1 MPSTPT
7 AHQSEAHSSAPHNL
21 EQELPL
27 NALTAISALDGR
39 YRRHV
44 GQLAHYASEYALL
57 RNRVRVEVEWFLAL
71 SNASDIDELPS
82 FDSATQAAVRAI
94 AKHFDNDA
102 AQAIKTLEAQT
113 NHDVKAVEYY
123 VKQRLQALPVCA
135 PHIEFVHFAATSE
148 DINNL
153 AYALTLKDAREQ
165 LLLSDMH
172 ALETAITELAHD
184 YAAVPMLSRTHGQAA
199 SPTSMGKELANVV
212 ARLARQREALAR
224 LELLGKFN
232 GAVGNY
238 NAHRVAYPQLDW
250 PAFTTD
256 FVSSLGLSH
265 NPYTTQIEP
274 HDYMADYFHCL
285 TRFNQIL
292 LDFDRDIWSYISI
305 GYFKQK
311 KIAGETGSSTMPHK
325 VNPIDFENS
334 EGNIGIANAQLNHLA
349 NKLPVSRWQRD
360 LTDSTVQRNIGN
372 ALGHSLL
379 AWRSCLRGIN
389 KLELDPARMRRDLDN
404 SWEDLA
410 EPVQT
415 VMRKYGMTE
424 PYEALKAA
432 TRGTQ
437 LDREGYIELLNRLEL
452 PAAAY
457 AQLVDLTPATYLG
470 YADELAANCG
480 PTKP

>member
-1 MPSTPT
+1 MPSKP
-7 AHQSEAHSSAPHNL
+7 AAQGL

-39 YRRHV
+39 YRRQV

-57 RNRVRVEVEWFLAL
+57 RNRVRVEIEWFLAL
-71 SNASDIDELPS
+71 SNAVDVDQLPA
-82 FDSATQAAVRAI
+82 FDGATQVAIRSVAAD
-94 AKHFDNDA
+94 FDMDA
-102 AQAIKTLEAQT
+102 AQAIKTLEAET

-123 VKQRLQALPVCA
+123 VKRRLQALPACA
-135 PHIEFVHFAATSE
+135 EHIEFVHFAATSE

-153 AYALTLKDAREQ
+153 AYALTLQDVREQ
-165 LLLSDMH
+165 LLLADMQ
-172 ALETAITELAHD
+172 ALENVIAELAHR

-212 ARLARQREALAR
+212 ARLARQRAALAGV
-224 LELLGKFN
+224 ELRGKFN

-238 NAHRVAYPQLDW
+238 NAHRVAYPKLDW
-250 PAFTTD
+250 PAFTAG
-256 FVSSLGLSH
+256 FVTSLGLHH

-285 TRFNQIL
+285 TRFNQVL
-292 LDFDRDIWSYISI
+292 LDFDRDVWSYISI

-311 KIAGETGSSTMPHK
+311 KVAGETGSSTMPHK

-334 EGNIGIANAQLNHLA
+334 EGNIGIANAQLDHLA

-360 LTDSTVQRNIGN
+360 LTDSTVQRNIGS

-389 KLELDPARMRRDLDN
+389 KLELDAPRIQADLDN
-404 SWEDLA
+404 SWEVLA

-432 TRGTQ
+432 TRGAQ
-437 LDREGYIELLNRLEL
+437 LDQAGYIELLNRLEL

-470 YADELAANCG
+470 YAEELASTCG
-480 PTKP
+480 TDG